1 MLAPAAAER
10 VHAEHAAA
18 ARGAEHAAPGEQGQ
32 AAPRQLPQRG
42 QPHSSR
48 QAQGGHS
55 LALVIP
61 DEAGHAFTNSCT
73 DSSHGALAC
82 LTKIRDKLNAHGRC

>member
-55 LALVIP
+55 LALVIS

>member
-42 QPHSSR
+42 QPHSR
-48 QAQGGHS
+48 GQAQGGHS
-55 LALVIP
+55 LVIP
-61 DEAGHAFTNSCT
+61 DEAMRQVMLLPIA
-73 DSSHGALAC
+73 AL
-82 LTKIRDKLNAHGRC
+82 TGEINVDKSMIFNHISDLLN